1 MEIEELL
8 TKINKELKSYINE
21 STFISIKCRNKILK
35 ILGEEF
41 SVNLPL
47 ENFKTIDVVITKDGS
62 IIMRD
67 EEYKSSEDLS
77 CEDIMERY
85 EKFVEKAD
93 AILKRKEINYY
104 NMNDKSNIFNIFLLL
119 LTIGVAIS
127 LAIFAFRSFEAGNYF
142 NFIWLVAYAAPWVI
156 PSFKD
161 RLEQAIN
168 FIKRKFRK

>member
-1 MEIEELL
+1 MEKGELL
-8 TKINKELKSYINE
+8 KKINKELKSYINE
-21 STFISIKCRNKILK
+21 SAFISLKCRNKILK

-47 ENFKTIDVVITKDGS
+47 ENFKTIDVSITKDGS

-67 EEYKSSEDLS
+67 EEYKSSEVLTTD
-77 CEDIMERY
+77 DIMERY
-85 EKFVEKAD
+85 ERFVEKAD
-93 AILKRKEINYY
+93 VILKRKEINYY
-104 NMNDKSNIFNIFLLL
+104 NMNDKNNIINIILLL
-119 LTIGVAIS
+119 LTIGIAIS
-127 LAIFAFRSFEAGNYF
+127 LGIFAFKSFEAGNYF

-156 PSFKD
+156 PSFRD

>member
-1 MEIEELL
+1 MEKGELL
-8 TKINKELKSYINE
+8 KKINKELKSYINE
-21 STFISIKCRNKILK
+21 SAFISLKCRNKILK

-47 ENFKTIDVVITKDGS
+47 ENFKTIDVSITKDGS

-67 EEYKSSEDLS
+67 EEYKSSEVLTAD
-77 CEDIMERY
+77 DIMERY
-85 EKFVEKAD
+85 ERFVEKAD

-104 NMNDKSNIFNIFLLL
+104 NMNDKNNIINIILLL
-119 LTIGVAIS
+119 LTIGIAIS
-127 LAIFAFRSFEAGNYF
+127 LGIFAFKSFEAGNYF

-156 PSFKD
+156 PSFRD

>member
-1 MEIEELL
+1 MEKCELL
-8 TKINKELKSYINE
+8 KKINKELKSYINE
-21 STFISIKCRNKILK
+21 SAFISLKCRNKILK

-47 ENFKTIDVVITKDGS
+47 ENFKTIDVSITKDGS

-67 EEYKSSEDLS
+67 EEYKSSEVLTTD
-77 CEDIMERY
+77 DIMERY
-85 EKFVEKAD
+85 ERFVEKAD
-93 AILKRKEINYY
+93 VILKRKEINYY
-104 NMNDKSNIFNIFLLL
+104 NMNDKNNIINIILLL
-119 LTIGVAIS
+119 LTIGIAIS
-127 LAIFAFRSFEAGNYF
+127 LGIFAFKSFEAGNYF

-156 PSFKD
+156 PSFRD